1 MGRWILRIGGGLV
14 LAAAIVAILAWLT
27 LRASLPTLDGEI
39 SVAGLDAT
47 ATIARDADGIPTIT
61 AKSRTDLAYAT
72 GFAHGQDR
80 FFQMD
85 LLRRRSAGELA
96 EMFGEIAV
104 EADKRYRWHRFRSRA
119 AAGFG
124 KMSRRDV
131 QLLERYAAGVNA
143 GLASLS
149 AKPFEYFLLGAD
161 PRAWAPEDSFLVLY
175 TMFLQLNDDRA
186 MRDVRRGLVHRVV
199 PQEMYAFMYPQ
210 GTEWDAPLMGDARA
224 SLPLPS
230 ADVMSLRDVIDDA
243 PPAREVGKPQL
254 NGSNNWVV
262 SGALT
267 QSGRAIVSNDMHL
280 GLTAPNIYYQARIV
294 VDGADSREATGV
306 TLPGAPFVIAGSN
319 TKIAWGFTNSYG
331 DWTDAVVLRPGEEP
345 GTYKSPSGDLPFT
358 EHTERI
364 EVKDGDAVEMRIR
377 ETIWGPVNDSISYP
391 DGEVAV
397 SWTAHHEE
405 AVNLRLVDVETADSV
420 FAAVEIA
427 NTAGIPPQNFVT
439 GDTEGNIAWTL
450 AGKIPLRSDFDP
462 LLPADWSEAPGWTG
476 WAEVKDYPRIIN
488 PESGRIWTA
497 NARVADGNALK
508 LIGDSGYDL
517 GARSRQIRDALFAQ
531 DVFAPADML
540 EIQID
545 DRALFLGRWRDLLL
559 EVLDNRTIADDDSL
573 KEYRRL
579 VDSWVPR
586 AAPESVG
593 YRLVRAFRLEV
604 QARVFH
610 ALMASVRAAYDDD
623 VRLRLSNQFEAPL
636 WSLVTEQPPHLLP
649 ADYASWQELMIAAVR
664 ENIDYFA
671 ANYDGPLADR
681 SWGERNVTRIAH
693 PLSPGVPMLAE
704 FLDMPYEP
712 VSGDV
717 DLPKAQGPTFGA
729 SERFSVSPGD
739 EANGLMHMPAGQS
752 GHPLSAYYRQGH
764 DDWVRGR
771 QSPFLPGE
779 TRHKLTLL
787 PATE

>member
-14 LAAAIVAILAWLT
+14 VAVALVALLAWLT

-39 SVAGLDAT
+39 SVVGLDAM
-47 ATIARDADGIPTIT
+47 ATIERDADGIPTIT
-61 AKSRTDLAYAT
+61 ASSRADLAYAT

-96 EMFGEIAV
+96 EMFGEIAA

-119 AAGFG
+119 VEGFG
-124 KMSRRDV
+124 KMSQRDK
-131 QLLERYAAGVNA
+131 QLLERYAGGVNA

-161 PRAWAPEDSFLVLY
+161 PRPWAPEDSFLVLY
-175 TMFLQLNDDRA
+175 TMFLQLNDERG

-224 SLPLPS
+224 SLPVPS
-230 ADVMSLRDVIDDA
+230 ADVISLHEVDDDA

-294 VDGADSREATGV
+294 VDGAESREATGV

-319 TKIAWGFTNSYG
+319 TKIAWGFTNSY
-331 DWTDAVVLRPGEEP
+331 
-345 GTYKSPSGDLPFT
+345 
-358 EHTERI
+358 RI
-364 EVKDGDAVEMRIR
+364 EVKDGDAVEVTIR

-391 DGEVAV
+391 DGDVAV

-420 FAAVEIA
+420 FAAVDIA

-439 GDTEGNIAWTL
+439 GDAEGNIAWTL
-450 AGKIPLRSDFDP
+450 AGKIPLRSDYDP
-462 LLPADWSEAPGWTG
+462 LLPADWSAVPGWTG

-497 NARVADGNALK
+497 NARVADGDALK

-531 DVFAPADML
+531 DLFAPADML

-545 DRALFLGRWRDLLL
+545 DRALFLRRWRGLLL
-559 EVLDNRTIADDDSL
+559 EVLDEETIANDESL
-573 KEYRRL
+573 REYRRL
-579 VDSWVPR
+579 VDNWIPR

-610 ALMASVRAAYDDD
+610 ALMASVRTAYDDD
-623 VRLRLSNQFEAPL
+623 VRLRISNQFEAPL
-636 WSLVTEQPPHLLP
+636 WSLVSEQPEHLLP
-649 ADYASWQELMIAAVR
+649 ADYENWQELLVAAVR

-671 ANYDGPLADR
+671 NNYDGSLADR
-681 SWGERNVTRIAH
+681 SWGERNVTRISH
-693 PLSPGVPMLAE
+693 PLSRAVPMLSGL
-704 FLDMPYEP
+704 LDMPYEP
-712 VSGDV
+712 IGGDV

-739 EANGLMHMPAGQS
+739 EANSLMHMPTGQS

-771 QSPFLPGE
+771 QSPFLPGN
-779 TRHKLTLL
+779 TQHKLTLL

>member
-1 MGRWILRIGGGLV
+1 MKRWILRIGGGLV
-14 LAAAIVAILAWLT
+14 LAAALIALLAWLT

-39 SVAGLDAT
+39 TVAGLNAA
-47 ATIARDADGIPTIT
+47 ATIARDAHGIPTIT
-61 AKSRTDLAYAT
+61 ASSRADLAYAT
-72 GFAHGQDR
+72 GFAHAQDR

-96 EMFGEIAV
+96 EIFGEIAV
-104 EADKRYRWHRFRSRA
+104 DADKRYRWHRFRSRA
-119 AAGFG
+119 AAGIG

-131 QLLERYAAGVNA
+131 ELLEQYAAGVNA
-143 GLASLS
+143 GLTSLS
-149 AKPFEYFLLGAD
+149 AKPFEYFLLDAE
-161 PRAWAPEDSFLVLY
+161 PRLWVPEDSFLVLY
-175 TMFLQLNDDRA
+175 TMFLRLNDERA

-199 PQEMYAFMYPQ
+199 PPEMYAFMYPP
-210 GTEWDAPLMGDARA
+210 GTEWDAPLMGDARET
-224 SLPLPS
+224 LPVPS
-230 ADVMSLRDVIDDA
+230 ADVISLRDVDDDA

-294 VDGADSREATGV
+294 VNGADSREVAGV
-306 TLPGAPFVIAGSN
+306 TLPGAPFVVAGSN

-331 DWTDAVVLRPGEEP
+331 DWTDAVVLRPGEEA
-345 GTYKSPSGDLPFT
+345 GTYKSPSGDMPFT

-364 EVKDGDAVEMRIR
+364 EVKDGDAVDVMIR

-391 DGEVAV
+391 DGEIAV
-397 SWTAHHEE
+397 SWTAHHDE
-405 AVNLRLVDVETADSV
+405 AVNLRLVDIETADSV
-420 FAAVEIA
+420 FAAVDLA
-427 NTAGIPPQNFVT
+427 NAAGIPPQNFVA
-439 GDTEGNIAWTL
+439 GDAEGNIAWTL
-450 AGKIPLRSDFDP
+450 AGRIPLRSEFDP
-462 LLPADWSEAPGWTG
+462 LLPADWSETPGWTG
-476 WAEVKDYPRIIN
+476 WAEAEDYPRVIN

-497 NARVADGNALK
+497 NARVADGDALK

-531 DVFAPADML
+531 DEFTPADML

-545 DRALFLGRWRDLLL
+545 DRALFLGRWRGLLL
-559 EVLDNRTIADDDSL
+559 EVLDDETIANDESL
-573 KEYRRL
+573 REYRRL
-579 VDSWVPR
+579 VDNWIPR

-610 ALMASVRAAYDDD
+610 ALTASVRAAYDDD
-623 VRLRLSNQFEAPL
+623 VRLRISNQFEAPL
-636 WSLVTEQPPHLLP
+636 WSLVTEQPMHLLP
-649 ADYASWQELMIAAVR
+649 ADYESWQELMIEAAR
-664 ENIDYFA
+664 ENIDYFSD
-671 ANYDGPLADR
+671 NYDGPLADR
-681 SWGERNVTRIAH
+681 TWGERNVTRISH
-693 PLSPGVPMLAE
+693 PLSRALPMLSG

-712 VSGDV
+712 VAGDV
-717 DLPKAQGPTFGA
+717 DLPKAQGATFGA

-739 EANGLMHMPAGQS
+739 EANSLMHMPAGQS
-752 GHPLSAYYRQGH
+752 GHPLSAYYREGH

-771 QSPFLPGE
+771 QSPFLPGD
-779 TRHKLTLL
+779 TQHRLTLL

>member
-1 MGRWILRIGGGLV
+1 ML
-14 LAAAIVAILAWLT
+14 LAWLT
-27 LRASLPTLDGEI
+27 LRASLPPLDGEI
-39 SVAGLDAT
+39 AVAGLGAT

-61 AKSRTDLAYAT
+61 ASSRTDLAYAT

-80 FFQMD
+80 FFQID

-96 EMFGEIAV
+96 EMFGETAV
-104 EADKRYRWHRFRSRA
+104 NVDTRYRWHRFRDRA
-119 AAGFG
+119 AVGIA
-124 KMSRRDV
+124 KMASRDLE
-131 QLLERYAAGVNA
+131 LLTQYAAGVNA

-149 AKPFEYFLLGAD
+149 AKPFEYYLLGAD
-161 PRAWAPEDSFLVLY
+161 PRPWTPEDSVLVLY
-175 TMFLQLNDDRA
+175 TMFLQLNDERA
-186 MRDVRRGLVHRVV
+186 LRDVRRGLVHRVV

-210 GTEWDAPLMGDARA
+210 GTEWDAPLMGEARA
-224 SLPLPS
+224 TLPVPS
-230 ADVMSLRDVIDDA
+230 ADVVSLDDVENDA

-267 QSGRAIVSNDMHL
+267 ESGRAIVSNDMHL
-280 GLTAPNIYYQARIV
+280 GLTAPNIYYQARLF
-294 VDGADSREATGV
+294 VDGADSREVAGV
-306 TLPGAPFVIAGSN
+306 TLPGAPFVVAGSN

-331 DWTDAVVLRPGEEP
+331 DWTDAIVLRSGEVP

-364 EVKDGDAVEMRIR
+364 EVKDGDAVEVTIR

-405 AVNLRLVDVETADSV
+405 AVNLRLVDIETADSV

-427 NTAGIPPQNFVT
+427 NTVGIPPQNFVT
-439 GDTEGNIAWTL
+439 GDAEGNIAWTL
-450 AGKIPLRSDFDP
+450 AGKIPLRTDYDP
-462 LLPADWSEAPGWTG
+462 LLPTDWSEVSGWTG
-476 WAEVKDYPRIIN
+476 WAEVEDYPRIIN

-497 NARVADGNALK
+497 NARVADGDALK

-531 DVFAPADML
+531 DKFAPADML
-540 EIQID
+540 AIQID
-545 DRALFLGRWRDLLL
+545 DRALFLDRWRDLLL
-559 EVLDNRTIADDDSL
+559 EILDEDVRAADADIA
-573 KEYRRL
+573 EYHRL
-579 VDSWVPR
+579 VENWLPR

-623 VRLRLSNQFEAPL
+623 VRLRISNQFEAPL
-636 WSLVTEQPPHLLP
+636 WSLVTEQPQHLLP
-649 ADYASWQELMIAAVR
+649 AGYESWQELMIAAVR
-664 ENIDYFA
+664 ENIDFYA
-671 ANYDGPLADR
+671 ENYDGPLADR
-681 SWGERNVTRIAH
+681 IWGERNVTRISH
-693 PLSPGVPMLAE
+693 PLSRAMPMLAG

-712 VSGDV
+712 IGGDV
-717 DLPKAQGPTFGA
+717 DLPRAQGPTFGA

-739 EANGLMHMPAGQS
+739 ETNSLMHMPAGQS

-771 QSPFLPGE
+771 QSPFLPGQ
-779 TRHKLTLL
+779 TQHKLTLL
-787 PATE
+787 PATD